1 MGSVEPD
8 GAIDV
13 AMATYNGGRY
23 LPAMLASMVEQHHP
37 GLRLVVCDDGSSD
50 GTVEFLETFD
60 GLPVDVTRNPSNL
73 GARDN
78 FSRAL
83 GLTTAPYVM
92 LADQDD
98 VWMPDKVSL
107 MLRRMKEIE
116 DEAGAATPILVFSDL
131 HIVDTDLNLLLPS
144 FYEGTFKSRD
154 ASTLGD
160 FAISNHVPGC
170 VIMVNR
176 ALLDRALPVPSI
188 AHMHDWWLCLVAAA
202 IGRVGHVDQPLIQF
216 RRHGANETDSGRQKQ
231 RSTWLIQAL
240 GRATRPKQYFEQRME
255 ATTKLAAATNAL
267 MVTVEDRYGDALRPD
282 ARRMLDALIGRHWRR
297 RYDVLRQSRSGESP
311 VTDFLVSVQMGVR
324 RNRVALAGRHRATAA

>member
-1 MGSVEPD
+1 MMGSVEPD

-50 GTVEFLETFD
+50 GTVQFLETFD

-131 HIVDTDLNLLLPS
+131 HIVDTDLLRRNVQV
-144 FYEGTFKSRD
+144 
-154 ASTLGD
+154 A
-160 FAISNHVPGC
+160 GC
-170 VIMVNR
+170 V
-176 ALLDRALPVPSI
+176 D
-188 AHMHDWWLCLVAAA
+188 
-202 IGRVGHVDQPLIQF
+202 IGRF
-216 RRHGANETDSGRQKQ
+216 RHQ
-231 RSTWLIQAL
+231 
-240 GRATRPKQYFEQRME
+240 
-255 ATTKLAAATNAL
+255 
-267 MVTVEDRYGDALRPD
+267 
-282 ARRMLDALIGRHWRR
+282 
-297 RYDVLRQSRSGESP
+297 QSRARLRHHGEP
-311 VTDFLVSVQMGVR
+311 CPAGPGV
-324 RNRVALAGRHRATAA
+324 AGAVDRPYA